1 MVVLTDEAAG
11 PGLLRIF
18 LEPKLSDSLLKRW
31 QRSEAP
37 INRDAGKPTAGRMQP
52 PSPVGDSSRP
62 PGALWFGGELL
73 RIPIC
78 ITLGQAPPTV
88 RALFIFGVKSSV
100 SKESLERKKFTIEN
114 FRETSLT
121 LVMASDS
128 TRSST
133 IKGNSSLCYMATS
146 VLSIQWKL
154 SRTTP
159 HSAPWIARAAFSN
172 IATKLAREF
181 LFQAQVRSMRS
192 RSGRA
197 GLTCDLLPAG
207 ESVP

>member
-1 MVVLTDEAAG
+1 M
-11 PGLLRIF
+11 
-18 LEPKLSDSLLKRW
+18 LKRW

-37 INRDAGKPTAGRMQP
+37 ISQSIETRENQRREGCSRSHPWVIAQDCRVRSGLEAAKRASCNSNLHNSRAGATH
-52 PSPVGDSSRP
+52 
-62 PGALWFGGELL
+62 F
-73 RIPIC
+73 
-78 ITLGQAPPTV
+78 

-100 SKESLERKKFTIEN
+100 SKESLERQKFTIEILM
-114 FRETSLT
+114 ETSLT

-133 IKGNSSLCYMATS
+133 IKGNFSLCRMATS
-146 VLSIQWKL
+146 VLSIQWKV
-154 SRTTP
+154 SRTAP

-172 IATKLAREF
+172 IAIKLAREF

-192 RSGRA
+192 RSGRM

-207 ESVP
+207 ERVP

>member
-1 MVVLTDEAAG
+1 M
-11 PGLLRIF
+11 
-18 LEPKLSDSLLKRW
+18 LKRW

-37 INRDAGKPTAGRMQP
+37 INQDAGKPTAGRMQP
-52 PSPVGDSSRP
+52 FSPVGDNSRP
-62 PGALWFGGELL
+62 PRALWFGGELL

-78 ITLGQAPPTV
+78 MTLGLGQAPPTV
-88 RALFIFGVKSSV
+88 RALFIFEAKSSV
-100 SKESLERKKFTIEN
+100 SKESLERKKFTIEIL
-114 FRETSLT
+114 RETSLT

-133 IKGNSSLCYMATS
+133 IKGNSSLCRMATS
-146 VLSIQWKL
+146 VLSIQWRI

-181 LFQAQVRSMRS
+181 LFQTQVRSMRS
-192 RSGRA
+192 RSGRM
-197 GLTCDLLPAG
+197 GLTRDLLPAG
-207 ESVP
+207 ERVP